1 MKYLLAIYVDES
13 SWEGLSP
20 DDMRQ
25 TTEEYGAFTQ
35 EVTEAGAYLGGEG
48 LQPVA
53 TATTVRVH
61 DGERVVSDGPFAE
74 TKEQLGGFYLL
85 DCANL
90 DEAIGWAEKIPGARS
105 GSVEVRPVM
114 VYDEPETVQH
124 PAAAADRA

>member
-20 DDMRQ
+20 DDMRR

-35 EVTEAGAYLGGEG
+35 QVTEAGAILGGDA

-53 TATTVRVH
+53 TATTVRVR
-61 DGERVVSDGPFAE
+61 DGERIVSDGPFAE

-90 DEAIGWAEKIPGARS
+90 DEAIGWAEKIPGART
-105 GSVEVRPVM
+105 GSIEIRPVM
-114 VYDEPETVQH
+114 VYDESESNQH
-124 PAAAADRA
+124 PATAADRA